1 MTPSQT
7 QVRDHYQAALADET
21 ELIARLTEDPEDLSA
36 ERLAAL
42 DQFHVGGLGA
52 TDELARRAQIAPG
65 TRVLDAGSGLGGPAR
80 RLAQTYGAIVTGVDL
95 APAYVAVAQALAR
108 RAGLADVVS
117 FQVGSITAMPFA
129 DATFDVV
136 WTQHVAM
143 NIPDRAGLYREFRRV
158 LRAGGRLAF
167 YDPYLPETGAP
178 PIYPT
183 PWAASAA
190 ASTLLSKANT
200 IERLVDAGFAIE
212 MWADVTA
219 DAARWSAPQQQL
231 IEPTASAPVL
241 NLGLAMGPRIRE
253 MVMNFQRNLQE
264 GRLHLGMGLGVAV

>member
-7 QVRDHYQAALADET
+7 YVRDHYQAALPDET
-21 ELIARLTEDPEDLSA
+21 ELIARLEADPGDPSA

-42 DQFHVGGLGA
+42 DQFHVGGLAA
-52 TDELARRAQIAPG
+52 TDELARRARIATG
-65 TRVLDAGSGLGGPAR
+65 VRVLDAGSGLGGPAR
-80 RLAQTYGAIVTGVDL
+80 RLAQAYGAIVTGVDL
-95 APAYVAVAQALAR
+95 APAYIAVAQALAR
-108 RAGLADVVS
+108 RAGLADLVT

-143 NIPDRAGLYREFRRV
+143 NIPDRAGLYRELRRV
-158 LRAGGRLAF
+158 VKSGGRLAF
-167 YDPYLPETGAP
+167 YDPYLPETGEP

-190 ASTLLSKANT
+190 ASTLLTKAKTVELLTAAGFT
-200 IERLVDAGFAIE
+200 IET
-212 MWADVTA
+212 WADVTA

-231 IEPTASAPVL
+231 VQPTTSPAAL

-264 GRLHLGMGLGVAV
+264 GRLHLGMGIGVAV